1 MLVAPRPLPL
11 DQFKLVWETVHQ
23 SDKDRYWKQAYVKP
37 NRFLCNQKS
46 LNVKATRG
54 KVLQALENDV
64 ELQGDLK
71 KSSIRNGEQLAL
83 SMLFIELLILNVLNP
98 STSCHQYIGR
108 AQFPK
113 FKGTPPIN
121 HNSYEDNLQIER
133 LSYWWEVKGSL
144 NCSSSCGEGP
154 IEGGHWRNLTPSSRL
169 QKNVA
174 IEGEVEQSL
183 TTLLEFAQYHVAGF
197 CGEKP
202 ANSQLMQSSVPTL
215 GIKGCTGFTSIW
227 LEAFTNHFWQYHICK
242 PFRVERLC

>member
-1 MLVAPRPLPL
+1 MTSNSIKYTYNKDTSVKPVLSNPLGPRFRFCISLNAGPRSLQGNVLVAPRPLPL

-133 LSYWWEVKGSL
+133 LSYW
-144 NCSSSCGEGP
+144 
-154 IEGGHWRNLTPSSRL
+154 
-169 QKNVA
+169 
-174 IEGEVEQSL
+174 
-183 TTLLEFAQYHVAGF
+183 
-197 CGEKP
+197 
-202 ANSQLMQSSVPTL
+202 
-215 GIKGCTGFTSIW
+215 
-227 LEAFTNHFWQYHICK
+227 
-242 PFRVERLC
+242 